1 MSANNPLFNNAE
13 RAAYELPN
21 LLTKLGV
28 TSLSRPLVGE
38 QRQLAEAAIQH
49 ASNASVVILD
59 GIESIGHLLSYA
71 ALNESMQLSSSH
83 INNIG
88 VLIAHLA
95 VEAQA
100 MRETESDLRVT
111 LEYQNNSGAKQ
122 TQGVHA

>member
-1 MSANNPLFNNAE
+1 MSANNSLFNNAD

-28 TSLSRPLVGE
+28 TSISCPLVGE
-38 QRQLAEAAIQH
+38 QRQLAEAAMQH
-49 ASNASVVILD
+49 ASNASGVILD
-59 GIESIGHLLSYA
+59 GIESIGQLLSHA
-71 ALNESMQLSSSH
+71 ALNDGMQLSTAH

-111 LEYQNNSGAKQ
+111 LEYQNNGGAKQ
-122 TQGVHA
+122 AQGARA